1 MGIMLLNSKNM
12 TNIKKHFTTK
22 ENECSTIQQEK
33 TKAFQTPKV
42 ILYAFIVLLLYGNKT
57 IKHLP
62 SNILQVFKWVV
73 DRSKKKLFILKHIT
87 AEQLCKKSSI
97 AFWLIFER
105 TMNLQNIVY

>member
-1 MGIMLLNSKNM
+1 MGIISIYIMLLNSKNM

-73 DRSKKKLFILKHIT
+73 DRSKKKIVHFKTHHCR
-87 AEQLCKKSSI
+87 A
-97 AFWLIFER
+97 A
-105 TMNLQNIVY
+105 LQEKLNCVLADF